1 MTSVQNLFSTK
12 NFSVRQA
19 LYRVKGIRRK
29 YEIIT
34 KSDTVLIIPVLNNGK
49 ILMERQWRY
58 PVDKYIYELPAG
70 TVDKGEPPK
79 KTAIRELKEETGY
92 TAKSMRFLFKGYPA
106 PGLMNEMMYF
116 YLATGLKKGQAK
128 LDKDEVISLH
138 PISVSK
144 AMSMVKEGKIVDTK
158 TIAALLYYS
167 SFLNTER
174 L

>member
-79 KTAIRELKEETGY
+79 KTAAR
-92 TAKSMRFLFKGYPA
+92 
-106 PGLMNEMMYF
+106 
-116 YLATGLKKGQAK
+116 
-128 LDKDEVISLH
+128 
-138 PISVSK
+138 
-144 AMSMVKEGKIVDTK
+144 
-158 TIAALLYYS
+158 
-167 SFLNTER
+167 
-174 L
+174 

>member
-1 MTSVQNLFSTK
+1 MPRLLSTK
-12 NFSVRQA
+12 NFSVREA

-34 KSDTVLIIPVLNNGK
+34 KSDTVLIIPILNDGK

-58 PVDKYIYELPAG
+58 PVDRYIYELPAG

-79 KTAIRELKEETGY
+79 STAARELKEETGY
-92 TAKSMRFLFKGYPA
+92 TAKSIKFLFKGYPA
-106 PGLMNEMMYF
+106 PGLMDEMMYF
-116 YLATGLKKGQAK
+116 YLATGLKKGAARP
-128 LDKDEVISLH
+128 DKDEVISLH
-138 PISVSK
+138 PMTVRK
-144 AMSMVKEGKIVDTK
+144 AIGMVKDGQIVDTK

-167 SFLNTER
+167 SFLNTAR